1 MVNGTRWDPELEE
14 LMMNEEERE
23 CVAQQDLG
31 DGRQVIKGGAGC
43 IADVP
48 KVAYVP
54 NELSY
59 LVRSL

>member
-1 MVNGTRWDPELEE
+1 
-14 LMMNEEERE
+14 MMNEKERE

-48 KVAYVP
+48 KVAYVS